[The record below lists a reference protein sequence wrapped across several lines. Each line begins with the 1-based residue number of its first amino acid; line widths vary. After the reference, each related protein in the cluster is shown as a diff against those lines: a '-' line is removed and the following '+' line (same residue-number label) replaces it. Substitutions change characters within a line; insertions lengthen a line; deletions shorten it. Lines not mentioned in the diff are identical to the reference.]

1 MWDVTP
7 VSQRSYTGGWG
18 IFSRWAICYGL
29 IGVDARKF
37 IYFNHLPQLS
47 AQVMWHGRQ
56 NLVLRRSYF
65 SRRFSD
71 SYRQGLGFCGVIRIS
86 LLTAALWTASAIPAA
101 LAEGEAPKAA
111 TKSEALFLDRLMM
124 AESGGKLDAKNLR
137 SSALGPFQFIR
148 STFYEVVMRHLPE
161 LADGKSYAEIQQLR
175 VDREVARQ
183 AALAYTRE
191 NAVKLDEGGVKPEP
205 GFLRLAFLLGP
216 RGAISVISAKPE
228 TPVSSVLSTAAIEA
242 NPFMQSMTAEQLI
255 ERAKREAA
263 GLKPLPIFA
272 SAKTAAAHPKIKVRC
287 NLKRASC
294 RKWLALA
301 KKRLARKTKTASR

>member
-1 MWDVTP
+1 M
-7 VSQRSYTGGWG
+7 S
-18 IFSRWAICYGL
+18 
-29 IGVDARKF
+29 VDAQKF
-37 IYFNHLPQLS
+37 IDFNYLLQLS
-47 AQVMWHGRQ
+47 AQAVWHGSQ
-56 NLVLRRSYF
+56 NLVLRRSYLLQ
-65 SRRFSD
+65 RFSD
-71 SYRQGLGFCGVIRIS
+71 SHLQGRGFRAVIRIS
-86 LLTAALWTASAIPAA
+86 LLAAALWTAPAIPAA
-101 LAEGEAPKAA
+101 LAEGETPKAA

-124 AESGGKLDAKNLR
+124 AESGGKLDAKNPR

-148 STFYEVVMRHLPE
+148 STFYDVVMRYLPE
-161 LADGKSYAEIQQLR
+161 LIDGKSYAEIQQLR
-175 VDREVARQ
+175 VDMKVARR

-191 NAVKLDEGGVKPEP
+191 NAVKLNEGGVKPEP

-216 RGAISVISAKPE
+216 RGAINVISAKPE

-242 NPFMQSMTAEQLI
+242 NPFMQSMTAEQLV

-301 KKRLARKTKTASR
+301 KKRLARKARTARR